1 MTSFYVNHWN
11 HESVTAILHSA
22 VSSMGG
28 ILDHLNGV
36 LRHMDEAV
44 SGQASPL
51 WAEQQQQ
58 WTIDYEQMKADL
70 TGGTTATMNIGQT
83 FLDGDSHSAKI
94 MM

>member
-11 HESVTAILHSA
+11 HESVIAILHSA

-28 ILDHLNGV
+28 ILDDLNRL

-51 WAEQQQQ
+51 WAEQQQK

-70 TGGTTATMNIGQT
+70 TGGTAATMNIGQT